1 LEKTSECCSTGNTG
15 EGGRDGHGFIGL
27 DSVANRV
34 DYAREPLEGEWAY
47 ILNAATTNDDHIP
60 PMTPP
65 N

>member
-1 LEKTSECCSTGNTG
+1 MG

-47 ILNAATTNDDHIP
+47 ILNAATTNDDRVHFKL
-60 PMTPP
+60 TSYRSAY
-65 N
+65 